1 MSVLIPCS
9 LCGSREPGAL
19 TQTTWAWYLADQT
32 RVAYRQRLCVTCMA
46 STVIPLHVAS
56 EAGTLTCPACGSSS
70 IDDLDGMY
78 CTFFPRGVGR
88 MSMELATDAS
98 CAAQLRIRAQQGAV
112 KLENR
117 EPQFGG
123 QDTGHQT
130 TSSVDWA
137 ALGLRPRE

>member
-1 MSVLIPCS
+1 
-9 LCGSREPGAL
+9 
-19 TQTTWAWYLADQT
+19 
-32 RVAYRQRLCVTCMA
+32 MA
-46 STVIPLHVAS
+46 TTVIPLHAAS
-56 EAGTLTCPACGSSS
+56 QEGLLTCPACGGDSST
-70 IDDLDGMY
+70 DLDGLY

-88 MSMELATDAS
+88 MSMELATDAA
-98 CAAQLRIRAQQGAV
+98 CAAQLRIRIQQGAV

-130 TSSVDWA
+130 TPSVDWA

>member
-1 MSVLIPCS
+1 MSLLIPCS

-19 TQTTWAWYLADQT
+19 TQTTWAWYLADET

-56 EAGTLTCPACGSSS
+56 ENAGLTCPACGGDSST
-70 IDDLDGMY
+70 DLDGLY
-78 CTFFPRGVGR
+78 CTFYPRGVGK
-88 MSMELATDAS
+88 MSMELATDAA
-98 CAAQLRIRAQQGAV
+98 CAAQLRIRAQQGAFR
-112 KLENR
+112 LENR
-117 EPQFGG
+117 EPQSGG
-123 QDTGHQT
+123 QDTGLQT